1 MQLQNDKR
9 FYFNAMKTI
18 IVLILSIVSLQTT
31 AQDQFKIAF
40 GSCSR
45 QYLPEQLWDEIVSQ
59 RPAIWIWGGDNI
71 YADSHDMKFI
81 AGEYKKQKENPG
93 YQNLLTT
100 CPITGTWDDHDYGI
114 NDGGKHFSKKKE
126 SKTLA
131 ATFLGFDQNHPVWRH
146 EGLYNSTALK
156 KGEHSIHIINLDTR
170 YFRDTIQKVYYI
182 DSLTKKR
189 IYRYDANSDGDM
201 LGEAQWQWFENEL
214 KSTHASLYIVNT
226 SVQLLA
232 EDHRFERWT
241 TLPKA
246 QQRFFDLLKRY
257 PDKKV
262 IVISGDRHI
271 AELSK
276 RDIEGLPYALYD
288 FTASGL
294 SHTWSETWE
303 EKNRYRVGELIINRN
318 FGILDITFSATET
331 LVTFKVIGKN
341 NLVLAEHQA
350 KF

>member
-1 MQLQNDKR
+1 
-9 FYFNAMKTI
+9 MKKI
-18 IVLILSIVSLQTT
+18 IILILGIVSIPGL

-45 QYLPEQLWDEIVSQ
+45 QTSKEQLWEEIVSEK
-59 RPAIWIWGGDNI
+59 PEIWIWGGDNI
-71 YADSHDMKFI
+71 YGDSHDMNFM

-93 YQNLLTT
+93 YQQLLAN

-114 NDGGKHFSKKKE
+114 NDGGKYFSKKKE
-126 SKTLA
+126 SKILA
-131 ATFLGFDQNHPVWRH
+131 SQFLGFDQQNPVWQH
-146 EGLYNSTALK
+146 EGLYNSTTLK
-156 KGEHSIHIINLDTR
+156 KGKHSIHIINLDTR
-170 YFRDTIQKVYYI
+170 YFRDTIQKVYYV
-182 DSLTKKR
+182 DSMTQKR
-189 IYRYDANSDGDM
+189 TYHYPPNPEGDM

-214 KSTHASLYIVNT
+214 KNTKASLYIVNS

-232 EDHRFERWT
+232 EDHRFERWA

-246 QQRFFDLLKRY
+246 QQRFFELLKRY

-276 RDIEGLPYALYD
+276 RNFEGLSYPLYD

-294 SHTWSETWE
+294 SHTWSEPWE
-303 EKNRYRVGELIINRN
+303 EANKYRVGELIINRN
-318 FGILDITFSATET
+318 FGTMDITFTASAIQ
-331 LVTFKVIGKN
+331 VKFKIIGEKGR
-341 NLVLAEHQA
+341 VLAEHQE
-350 KF
+350 KL